1 MESWRTSEPTSTSLS
16 GACASDP
23 TWSTSWKAGQLGHR
37 DWFETGLVATY
48 PKSPSQSCGKRIDR
62 VPKRMAWSTMLW
74 VVDWTS
80 GHVEKEVMGILWVVT
95 GNNVKWIVVE
105 QLKRKLD
112 VEERQIWSAELD
124 DVDERNASCV
134 VEGSVQER
142 WDACP
147 DGTSGIW
154 IEMIWRPDGVGIELH
169 VVQVEGHDA
178 VVLVV
183 VKDCV
188 VVRGVDGVVV
198 SMGHG
203 MKQGPEEVHESSLVV
218 DKEWTSPV
226 GDMVWRLEVAT
237 GAVVVELELV
247 EEALM

>member
-1 MESWRTSEPTSTSLS
+1 
-16 GACASDP
+16 
-23 TWSTSWKAGQLGHR
+23 
-37 DWFETGLVATY
+37 
-48 PKSPSQSCGKRIDR
+48 
-62 VPKRMAWSTMLW
+62 
-74 VVDWTS
+74 
-80 GHVEKEVMGILWVVT
+80 
-95 GNNVKWIVVE
+95 
-105 QLKRKLD
+105 
-112 VEERQIWSAELD
+112 
-124 DVDERNASCV
+124 
-134 VEGSVQER
+134 
-142 WDACP
+142 
-147 DGTSGIW
+147 
-154 IEMIWRPDGVGIELH
+154 MIWRPDGVEIELH
-169 VVQVEGHDA
+169 VVQVVRHDA

-188 VVRGVDGVVV
+188 VVRDVDGVGV